1 MIGPFIYADIMGPER
16 FDPGVGADID
26 AHPHIG
32 LSTLTYLTAGSLVH
46 RDSTGAVQQ
55 IEPGEVNW
63 MTSGSGV
70 CHTERSTP
78 HDRLIDSDLAGLQTW
93 VALTKDA
100 EASGAFFEHVG
111 ENGIPTEHRE
121 RGVINLSGELAVAG
135 QTLGEGQLA
144 VLTPDEEVELTGT
157 GRAMLLA
164 GDPVGERFIWRN
176 FAASD
181 RELIETA
188 KQSWDQQT
196 FPKVPQDHE
205 RWMSRPQ
212 S

>member
-1 MIGPFIYADIMGPER
+1 M
-16 FDPGVGADID
+16 
-26 AHPHIG
+26 
-32 LSTLTYLTAGSLVH
+32 L
-46 RDSTGAVQQ
+46 
-55 IEPGEVNW
+55 
-63 MTSGSGV
+63 
-70 CHTERSTP
+70 
-78 HDRLIDSDLAGLQTW
+78 
-93 VALTKDA
+93 K
-100 EASGAFFEHVG
+100 
-111 ENGIPTEHRE
+111 IPTEHRE

-196 FPKVPQDHE
+196 SPTVPQDHE